1 MLKHKD
7 LIEHIKDP
15 FVLFKKWYDLA
26 CKTEINDPNAMTLST
41 ISNNQPSS
49 RVVLLKSYD
58 EIGLVFYT
66 NSNSKKGKSIKV
78 NNNVALN
85 FHWKTQNRQIRIEGI
100 ANIVSKEV
108 ADSYFKTRPR
118 NSQIG
123 AWSSNQSDDLSSR
136 DELVKN
142 IKDFEMK
149 YKDKDIPRPSHWN
162 GYLVMPNL
170 IEFWQEMPFRFHDR
184 VLYLKSDNSW
194 KIKKLYP

>member
-1 MLKHKD
+1 M
-7 LIEHIKDP
+7 IEHIKDP

-41 ISNNQPSS
+41 VSNNQPSS

-66 NSNSKKGKSIKV
+66 NSNSKKGKSIKE

-170 IEFWQEMPFRFHDR
+170 IEFWQEMPFRLHDR
-184 VLYLKSDNSW
+184 VEFKKKGNSW
-194 KIKKLYP
+194 IGTKLFP